1 MDTTIFTIV
10 VSCHMFTLARDA
22 HVARY
27 MRDKINYENQVTT
40 EKPIFKRNR
49 FVERILMLCPGFK
62 TYDNPEYLLEIQ
74 NEAYGNIMAN
84 QEDTEET

>member
-1 MDTTIFTIV
+1 
-10 VSCHMFTLARDA
+10 MFTLARDA

-49 FVERILMLCPGFK
+49 FVERILMICPGFK
-62 TYDNPEYLLEIQ
+62 TYDSI
-74 NEAYGNIMAN
+74 
-84 QEDTEET
+84 